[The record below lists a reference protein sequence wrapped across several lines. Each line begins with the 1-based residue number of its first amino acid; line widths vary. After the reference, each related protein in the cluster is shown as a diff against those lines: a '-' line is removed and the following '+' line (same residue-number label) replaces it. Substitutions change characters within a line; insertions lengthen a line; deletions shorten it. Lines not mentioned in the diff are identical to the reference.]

1 MTPAPLTARHVV
13 SRVAASLLGVY
24 SFVWGLSALGITLGV
39 ALGFDYHEAET
50 LMHLVAFLVFGAA
63 FFWAYLA
70 SSGRLVW
77 GVLAGGG
84 GLMTGAAWALSRTL
98 L

>member
-1 MTPAPLTARHVV
+1 MPPAPLTTRHVV

-39 ALGFDYHEAET
+39 ALGADYHEAET
-50 LMHLVAFLVFGAA
+50 LMHLVAFLVFVAA
-63 FFWAYLA
+63 FFWAYVA
-70 SSGRLVW
+70 TSVRLVW

-84 GLMTGAAWALSRTL
+84 GFMTGAAWALSRTL